1 VCGITGAVGYID
13 PEIRNAVARMNAT
26 QKHRGP
32 DDAGLWASGT
42 GVETRGA
49 ILGHTRL
56 SILDVSGAAAQP
68 MVSPDG
74 GKVLVYNGELYN
86 FRDIRAELA
95 AVGMTFRSAGDT
107 EVFFAAFMHW
117 GPAAVEKMRGMF
129 AAALWDGATGRL
141 MLVRDRLGIKPLY
154 VHERRGPNGVR
165 TLIFASELRSLLASG
180 LVDRRLDPTGLAT
193 FLWNGFVAGETSIVR
208 DVRLFPEASIVTL
221 EAGKGMPAPRRY
233 WHLPSGRETTT
244 AISGLAAEL
253 DRSVHS
259 HLVSDAPLAVFL
271 SGGVDSSVV
280 ARLSQKGSDA
290 RIRTFSVGF
299 DEAAYD
305 ETRYAEAVAAQ
316 IGSDHTTVRLT
327 QADFAAALPKA
338 FTAIDQPTFD
348 GINTF
353 MVSRAVA
360 AAGIKVAVAGT
371 GGDEIFGGY
380 RSFRDLPLA
389 ARLSGLLGRTSGSAV
404 GALLAA
410 FSGGSGVPRLTRWGK
425 LADVAAAGGDL
436 LGLYQ
441 TAYGLFTRRFF
452 ERLAPAFRS
461 EVDFGLPPK
470 LAAELRA
477 GIAGEPLLHAVSKLE
492 TSLFLGQRLLR
503 DSDAASKAVSV
514 ELRVPFVD
522 HMLIEAA
529 ARIDPSRRFSP
540 LGRKQLLRDCGL
552 AGLDPALFERPKN
565 GFVMPLE
572 RWMRASLQPAMTE
585 AFHDRSLCEAAGLDP
600 ATVAA
605 LWRAYVDGRPG
616 VYWSRVW
623 SLYVLLEWMRLH
635 EARL

>member
-13 PEIRNAVARMNAT
+13 PDIRNAVARMNAV
-26 QKHRGP
+26 QHHRGP
-32 DDAGLWASGT
+32 DDAGIWASGT
-42 GVETRGA
+42 GVESRGA
-49 ILGHTRL
+49 VLGHARL

-68 MVSPDG
+68 MSSPDG

-86 FRDIRAELA
+86 FQEIRSQLA
-95 AVGMTFRSAGDT
+95 AAGVTFRSAGDT
-107 EVFFAAFMHW
+107 EVFLAAFVQW
-117 GPAAVEKMRGMF
+117 GPAAVERMRGMF
-129 AAALWDGATGRL
+129 AAALWDQKASRL

-154 VHERRGPNGVR
+154 IYEKQGPGAAR
-165 TLIFASELRSLLASG
+165 TLLFASELRSLLASG
-180 LVDRRLDPTGLAT
+180 LVERRLDPTGLAT
-193 FLWNGFVAGETSIVR
+193 FVWNGFVAGETTLIR
-208 DVRLFPEASIVTL
+208 GVRLFPEASIVSM
-221 EAGKGMPAPRRY
+221 EAGREMTEPRRY
-233 WHLPSGRETTT
+233 WHLPSGRETT
-244 AISGLAAEL
+244 ADVSGLASEL
-253 DRSVHS
+253 DRSVRS

-271 SGGVDSSVV
+271 SGGIDSSVV
-280 ARLSQKGSDA
+280 ANLSQKASST
-290 RIRTFSVGF
+290 RLRTFSVGF

-305 ETRYAEAVAAQ
+305 ESRYAEAVARQ

-327 QADFAAALPKA
+327 QSDFAAALPKA

-389 ARLSGLLGRTSGSAV
+389 ARMTGLLGR
-404 GALLAA
+404 
-410 FSGGSGVPRLTRWGK
+410 SGGAALGAVLSALTGGSEVPRLTRWGK
-425 LADVAAAGGDL
+425 LGDVAGTGGDL

-441 TAYGLFTRRFF
+441 TAYGLFTRRFY
-452 ERLAPAFRS
+452 ETLAPAFRS

-470 LAAELRA
+470 LAADLRA
-477 GIAGEPLLHAVSKLE
+477 GIAGEPALHAVSKLE

-503 DSDAASKAVSV
+503 DSDAASKAVSL

-522 HMLIEAA
+522 HVLIEAA
-529 ARIDPSRRFSP
+529 ARVDPARRFSP
-540 LGRKQLLRDCGL
+540 IGRKQLLRDCGL
-552 AGLDPALFERPKN
+552 GGLDPKVFDRPKN

-572 RWMRASLQPAMTE
+572 RWMRASIQPSMTD
-585 AFHDRSLCEAAGLDP
+585 AFNDRSLCEAAGLDP
-600 ATVAA
+600 ATVGA

-623 SLYVLLEWMRLH
+623 SLFVLLEWMRLH

>member
-13 PEIRNAVARMNAT
+13 PDIRVAVGRMNAT
-26 QKHRGP
+26 QRHRGP

-49 ILGHTRL
+49 VLGHTRL

-68 MVSPDG
+68 MLSPDG

-86 FRDIRAELA
+86 FQEIRAELA
-95 AVGMTFRSAGDT
+95 ASGVTFRSGGDT
-107 EVFFAAFMHW
+107 EVFLAAFRQW
-117 GPAAVEKMRGMF
+117 GPSAVEKMRGMF
-129 AAALWDGATGRL
+129 AAALWDRESSRL

-154 VHERRGPNGVR
+154 IYEKQGSGGAR
-165 TLIFASELRSLLASG
+165 TLLFASELRSLLASG
-180 LVDRRLDPTGLAT
+180 LVDRRLDPMGLAT
-193 FLWNGFVAGETSIVR
+193 FVWNGFVAGETTLIR
-208 DVRLFPEASIVTL
+208 GVRLFPEASIVSL
-221 EAGKGMPAPRRY
+221 DAGHEMPAPRRY

-244 AISGLAAEL
+244 DVSGLAGEL
-253 DRSVHS
+253 ERSVQS

-271 SGGVDSSVV
+271 SGGIDSSVV
-280 ARLSQKGSDA
+280 ANLSQKGSSG

-305 ETRYAEAVAAQ
+305 ESRYAEAVAGQ
-316 IGSDHTTVRLT
+316 IGTDHTTVRLT
-327 QADFAAALPKA
+327 QSDFAAALPKA

-353 MVSRAVA
+353 LVSRAVVG
-360 AAGIKVAVAGT
+360 AGIKVAVAGT

-389 ARLSGLLGRTSGSAV
+389 RRMAGVLGRSGGAAV
-404 GALLAA
+404 GAVLASLA
-410 FSGGSGVPRLTRWGK
+410 GGSGVPRLTRWGK
-425 LADVAAAGGDL
+425 LADVAGTGGDL

-441 TAYGLFTRRFF
+441 TAYGLFPRRFF
-452 ERLAPAFRS
+452 ERLAPGFRS

-470 LAAELRA
+470 LAEELRRL
-477 GIAGEPLLHAVSKLE
+477 IAGEPALHAVSMLE

-503 DSDAASKAVSV
+503 DSDAASKAVSL

-522 HMLIEAA
+522 HMLIETA
-529 ARIDPSRRFSP
+529 ARVDPDRRFSP

-552 AGLDPALFERPKN
+552 AGLDRALFDRPKN

-572 RWMRASLQPAMTE
+572 RWMRASLQPAMTA
-585 AFHDRSLCEAAGLDP
+585 AFNDRSLCEGAGLDP
-600 ATVAA
+600 ATVSA
-605 LWRAYVDGRPG
+605 LWRAFVDGRPG